1 MTEDLQNLVLDVLL
15 QQAPG
20 FAGSRISYRN
30 SRISV
35 NTEATNN
42 DSFVKGMIFLI
53 ISGEKE
59 HIFEKLQFMTLF
71 SVFQQDI
78 MREFL

>member
-35 NTEATNN
+35 NTDATNN
-42 DSFVKGMIFLI
+42 DSFVKGKLI
-53 ISGEKE
+53 NE
-59 HIFEKLQFMTLF
+59 FCKLFFIIT
-71 SVFQQDI
+71 DI
-78 MREFL
+78 

>member
-35 NTEATNN
+35 NTDATNN
-42 DSFVKGMIFLI
+42 DSFVKGKLI
-53 ISGEKE
+53 
-59 HIFEKLQFMTLF
+59 
-71 SVFQQDI
+71 D
-78 MREFL
+78 EFC

>member
-78 MREFL
+78 TREFL